1 MHPPMGSSLCA
12 QHITVHPDIMYSTR
26 GIMGRDITGRD
37 IMGRSIMGRGIM
49 ERGIVEKGI
58 VGGFFGHHL
67 ALLIQV
73 LRLFSTPNHSNLP
86 P

>member
-37 IMGRSIMGRGIM
+37 IMGRGIMGRGI
-49 ERGIVEKGI
+49 
-58 VGGFFGHHL
+58 
-67 ALLIQV
+67 
-73 LRLFSTPNHSNLP
+73 
-86 P
+86 